1 VQPSRISNEGVPLS
15 GSSSDAG
22 RAGAMTRDTA
32 GALTRD
38 TAGALTR
45 DTAGAMTRDTALK
58 AEREVDKIHI
68 QNEQLGAC
76 MAEELLSLRSTGQ
89 GTVDTVRYYCVVR
102 FGTVPHRRGHKA
114 VY

>member
-1 VQPSRISNEGVPLS
+1 MQPSRLSNEGVLLS

-32 GALTRD
+32 GAMTRD
-38 TAGALTR
+38 TAGAMTR

-58 AEREVDKIHI
+58 AEQEVDKIHI

-76 MAEELLSLRSTGQ
+76 MAEELLSLRNTAQ
-89 GTVDTVRYYCVVR
+89 GTVGTVRYW
-102 FGTVPHRRGHKA
+102 
-114 VY
+114 

>member
-1 VQPSRISNEGVPLS
+1 MQPSRISNEGVPLS

-22 RAGAMTRDTA
+22 RAGAM
-32 GALTRD
+32 
-38 TAGALTR
+38 TR